1 MTHSS
6 KRTAKQ
12 GKRPAKQIKNKAVRP
27 STTRSTAGP
36 GFDFEDQ
43 VAAWLLLKVLT
54 GQPLPG
60 IEGIGTRLQMQVESL
75 GWVIDDILLTTM
87 ESPGDQRHLAM
98 SCKSNVQVTA
108 SRLPAD
114 FVSRCWKQW
123 AQVNPNPMQRGKDRL
138 MLVTRGRNNAFM
150 ATWSELKDAAPGAD
164 IALAVGR
171 MTATAKHRRI
181 FESVKAPAR
190 DAGVTVTDRD
200 VVAMINCM
208 EVTPLDFQIA
218 GSEDEKAAIAQ
229 SRKLLVDGSLM
240 EGNRLWIEL
249 VAQAKNIRLGSGT
262 LDIADLWRQLRRK
275 YLLKDHPDYEASW
288 QKLRALTDDYK
299 GTIETV
305 LPSGLSLDRKDEI
318 DELSKRIT
326 NDRVC
331 VVYGE
336 SGSGKSALVKTMLDE
351 RFPKAAQV
359 WFGPETLQLALN
371 ETARTSLGINQ
382 PLVDLL
388 DASPRADNFLV
399 IDAAERVGHDSTLKA
414 KALIES
420 LKRRNA
426 SEASIGWHVLIV
438 GQMEAWVRGT
448 LQELAGT
455 ASPSN
460 FEVEGLRD
468 ETVKEVLR
476 SVADLGW
483 LGTHSDAVSTLRNLR
498 SLAWVI
504 QAASQFHAQNGNHT
518 LTLLVIADRLWTHWT
533 EGKSSV
539 HRLLV
544 RLAEREARFEH
555 SFAISELESGDAAV
569 LDDLSVTCPL
579 RKDGA
584 TGRIQFQHDLAAD
597 WARFQRLKE
606 IVDNTAQWAGYASNP
621 FWHGAL
627 RMLGQLLLRRQV
639 ETRSAWDMAFEWAEQ
654 NRDTTR
660 LAEDVLLDALFLD
673 PSADVFMEQRAELLL
688 ADGGRRLLRLL
699 KRFEHVGSA
708 PGPSPDVQGP
718 FADLS
723 LYTETHF
730 RTPIFGR
737 WPAIARF
744 LHKHSD
750 RIVKLTSSAV
760 GSVCRLWL
768 TSTPPG
774 LPGGG
779 RVPFR
784 EEFSELALA
793 MAGEMQVEH
802 AKGVMYLG
810 FSQGE
815 KLIYQAVFAG
825 APDLTADVSEW
836 ALEMAQRRPYRA
848 AIVEQVTAY
857 HAAQAAKHKQR
868 LASDSE
874 YRKRHQQLR
883 ESSGLIGSSRRLPP
897 WPLGPTGRIV
907 GPFRETVLRSA
918 EFQALMRADAEV
930 AGEVLLGCIIE
941 SEPEEEYGS
950 HQRIGWELGIEF
962 DSEGYPTAPWKSPFY
977 AFLRI
982 KPEAALGR
990 LHQLINFSTDR
1001 WVQAV
1006 SKRNGSD
1013 PSRLSIRLSDGTVRE
1028 YEGNHWVFAWS
1039 DEDSN
1044 SNGQLHCALAALEQ
1058 WLCDLIDAGIDIVP
1072 RIEAL
1077 LRATTSVA
1085 VMGVLVNVGKYRK
1098 ELLKGP
1104 LRPLLGVQ
1112 HFYWWDSRR
1121 VNANAYRFDATAWA
1135 RWGEFIFEMAKRW
1148 FSAPYRG
1155 QPLRAIVPKII
1166 MADREVGDFVAAM
1179 IREWVSPKS
1188 EKEALEFR
1196 ALVAELDY
1204 RNYSSGLDPTSGKQV
1219 SEFACPPDIAEAIA
1233 TFQQKSSR
1241 VIEALAFP
1249 QQCRDALD
1257 QTGTLTNESAESV
1270 ASLMGALDGDEEIDL
1285 DEDMLHAPRVAT
1297 AVLLLLRT
1305 SDWLAQ
1311 NAAAERRAQSII
1323 DSAID
1328 EIVDSDGG
1336 HRLRIQSAPS
1346 HLEFAAYYAAERWLT
1361 DPGKKSDERLL
1372 RLLTS
1377 EDSSAV
1383 RVLVW
1388 SAYQNRDALGQRW
1401 WRLLFMALL
1410 WSGLSM
1416 LVARYGDEEGT
1427 KARWQRWHRWL
1438 RRRSLSVVATSSS
1451 IAPLAI
1457 AQRVERLE
1465 VRRWLRRYARDG
1477 RTVTIEPGRRLS
1489 GSLDTTFLK
1498 SAFTWLFPSHADRI
1512 IPVRELETHRQLVAA
1527 FWSHQAWWLSGS
1539 GKDEDDHYQPMH
1551 EFGYALLDEMARL
1564 VVESP
1569 VSETPSLWHPVFE
1582 LGSKGHYAISYFL
1595 SSWFGQLTE
1604 ATVVEEFAKRWRP
1617 MVEFMILNSEWSKDG
1632 PWYYGERLEREVL
1645 GFGAL
1650 GYIGRVPG
1658 HAALVGMI
1666 RDLVPIWAQNR
1677 LTSDEDNLA
1686 WFCGFLAHEV
1696 GKPLRVDGLQWIAD
1710 AMRTNGNMG
1719 KWCRDS
1725 TSSAFME
1732 FLDVLVSEHV
1742 GELRQKEKS
1751 RQALLD
1757 LSAHAVSRQLT
1768 AALTLHEHIRRLV

>member
-468 ETVKEVLR
+468 ETVKDVLR
-476 SVADLGW
+476 SVADLEW
-483 LGTHSDAVSTLRNLR
+483 LGMDSDAVSTLRNLR

-504 QAASQFHAQNGNHT
+504 QAASQFHAQNGNHA
-518 LTLLVIADRLWTHWT
+518 LSLPVIADRLWTHWT

-544 RLAEREARFEH
+544 RFAEREARFEH

-569 LDDLSVTCPL
+569 LDGLPVTCPL

-639 ETRSAWDMAFEWAEQ
+639 ETRNAWDVAFEWAEQ
-654 NRDTTR
+654 NRDTAR

-673 PSADVFMEQRAELLL
+673 PSADVFLEQRAEILL

-708 PGPSPDVQGP
+708 PGPSPDAQGP

-723 LYTETHF
+723 LYSETHF

-848 AIVEQVTAY
+848 DIVEQVTAY

-982 KPEAALGR
+982 KPEAALGH

-1006 SKRNGSD
+1006 SKRNGSN

-1028 YEGNHWVFAWS
+1028 YEGNHWVFSWS

-1044 SNGQLHCALAALEQ
+1044 SIGQLHCALAALEQ

-1085 VMGVLVNVGKYRK
+1085 VLGVLVSVGKYRK

-1112 HFYWWDSRR
+1112 HFYGWDSRR

-1148 FSAPYRG
+1148 FSAPYRR

-1179 IREWVSPKS
+1179 TRQWVSPKS

-1204 RNYSSGLDPTSGKQV
+1204 RNYSSVLDPTSGKQV

-1233 TFQQKSSR
+1233 TFRQKSSR
-1241 VIEALAFP
+1241 AIQALTFP
-1249 QQCRDALD
+1249 QQFRDALD
-1257 QTGTLTNESAESV
+1257 QTGTLSNESAESV

-1297 AVLLLLRT
+1297 AVLLLLRA

-1311 NAAAERRAQSII
+1311 NAATERRAQSII
-1323 DSAID
+1323 DGAID

-1361 DPGKKSDERLL
+1361 DPGQESDERLL

-1551 EFGYALLDEMARL
+1551 EFGYALLQELARL

>member
-1 MTHSS
+1 MTQRS
-6 KRTAKQ
+6 KKTAKR
-12 GKRPAKQIKNKAVRP
+12 GKLPAKQIKKKAVRP

-75 GWVIDDILLTTM
+75 GWAIDDILLTTM
-87 ESPGDQRHLAM
+87 ESPDDQRHLAM

-123 AQVNPNPMQRGKDRL
+123 AQANPNPMQRGKDRL
-138 MLVTRGRNNAFM
+138 MLVTRGRNNEFM

-181 FESVKAPAR
+181 LESVRAPAR
-190 DAGVTVTDRD
+190 DAGVAVTDRD

-229 SRKLLVDGSLM
+229 SRRLLVNGNPQ
-240 EGNRLWIEL
+240 EGKQLWGEL
-249 VAQAKNIRLGSGT
+249 VAQARQVRLGSGT

-299 GTIETV
+299 GTIETA
-305 LPSGLSLDRKDEI
+305 LPSGLSLNRKDEI

-336 SGSGKSALVKTMLDE
+336 SGSGKSALIKTLLDE

-371 ETARTSLGINQ
+371 EAARTSLGINQ

-426 SEASIGWHVLIV
+426 SEESIGWHVLIV

-468 ETVKEVLR
+468 ETVKDVLR
-476 SVADLGW
+476 SVVDLEW
-483 LGTHSDAVSTLRNLR
+483 LGMDSDAVSTLRNLR

-504 QAASQFHAQNGNHT
+504 QAASQFHAQNGNHA
-518 LTLLVIADRLWTHWT
+518 LSLLVIADRLWTHWT

-569 LDDLSVTCPL
+569 LDDLSVACPL

-639 ETRSAWDMAFEWAEQ
+639 ESRNAWDVAFEWAEQ
-654 NRDTTR
+654 NTDTTR

-708 PGPSPDVQGP
+708 PGPSPDVKGP

-723 LYTETHF
+723 LYSETHF

-750 RIVKLTSSAV
+750 RIVKMTSSVV

-784 EEFSELALA
+784 EEFSKLALA
-793 MAGEMQVEH
+793 MAREIQVGH
-802 AKGVMYLG
+802 AKGVMYLD
-810 FSQGE
+810 FDQGE

-848 AIVEQVTAY
+848 AIVEQVTAH

-868 LASDSE
+868 LASDPE

-883 ESSGLIGSSRRLPP
+883 ESSGLISSIRRLPP

-918 EFQALMRADAEV
+918 EFQALMRTDAEV
-930 AGEVLLGCIIE
+930 AGEVLLACIIE

-950 HQRIGWELGIEF
+950 RQRLDRELGIEF
-962 DSEGYPTAPWKSPFY
+962 DSESYPTAPWKSPFY
-977 AFLRI
+977 AFLRLNQDR
-982 KPEAALGR
+982 ALSYLHR
-990 LHQLINFSTDR
+990 LVNFSTDR
-1001 WVQAV
+1001 WRHTV
-1006 SKRNGSD
+1006 SEGSELARAMITL
-1013 PSRLSIRLSDGTVRE
+1013 RLEDGTVRE
-1028 YEGNHWVFAWS
+1028 YEGNSWVFAWS

-1044 SNGQLHCALAALEQ
+1044 FIGQLHCALAALER
-1058 WLCDLIDAGIDIVP
+1058 WLCDLIDAEIDIAP
-1072 RIEAL
+1072 RIGAL
-1077 LRATTSVA
+1077 LRATKSVA
-1085 VMGVLVNVGKYRK
+1085 VLGVLVNVGKYRVK
-1098 ELLKGP
+1098 LLNGP

-1121 VNANAYRFDATAWA
+1121 VDANAYRFDAMAWA
-1135 RWGEFIFEMAKRW
+1135 QRGEFIFELAKSW
-1148 FSAPYRG
+1148 VSAPYRR
-1155 QPLRAIVPKII
+1155 QPLRAIVPQII
-1166 MADREVGDFVAAM
+1166 VADRAVGDFVAAM
-1179 IREWVSPKS
+1179 TSQWVSPKS
-1188 EKEALEFR
+1188 EKETLEFR
-1196 ALVAELDY
+1196 ALVAELDH
-1204 RNYSSGLDPTSGKQV
+1204 RNYSSTLDHESGKQTFQ
-1219 SEFACPPDIAEAIA
+1219 FAYPSDTATAIA
-1233 TFQQKSSR
+1233 AFQQRNSR
-1241 VIEALAFP
+1241 AIDALTFP
-1249 QQCRDALD
+1249 QQCRDAL
-1257 QTGTLTNESAESV
+1257 QRAGTLADQSAESV
-1270 ASLMGALDGDEEIDL
+1270 ASLMAALDGDEEIDVE
-1285 DEDMLHAPRVAT
+1285 EDILRAPSVA
-1297 AVLLLLRT
+1297 AAALLLLRAP
-1305 SDWLAQ
+1305 DWLTRNPVIQ
-1311 NAAAERRAQSII
+1311 QKAQSII
-1323 DSAID
+1323 DAAIAD
-1328 EIVDSDGG
+1328 IVERDDP
-1336 HRLRIQSAPS
+1336 HRLRIVSAPS
-1346 HLEFAAYYAAERWLT
+1346 HLEFAAHYAADRWLH
-1361 DPGKKSDERLL
+1361 DPGMENDERLL

-1377 EDSSAV
+1377 EDSAAV
-1383 RVLVW
+1383 HVLVNL
-1388 SAYQNRDALGQRW
+1388 AYQNRGALGQRW
-1401 WRLLFMALL
+1401 WRLLYMALL
-1410 WSGLSM
+1410 WSGLSI
-1416 LVARYGDEEGT
+1416 LIPRYGDEEGT
-1427 KARWQRWHRWL
+1427 KVRWRRWCRWL
-1438 RRRSLSVVATSSS
+1438 RTRSLSAIATLSS
-1451 IAPLAI
+1451 ITPLAI

-1465 VRRWLRRYARDG
+1465 VRRWRRRNARESH
-1477 RTVTIEPGRRLS
+1477 VFTIEPGRRLS
-1489 GSLDTTFLK
+1489 GGLDTEFLK
-1498 SAFTWLFPSHADRI
+1498 SAFAWLFRDQSDRVI
-1512 IPVRELETHRQLVAA
+1512 QAEELEIHRQLAAA
-1527 FWSHQAWWLSGS
+1527 FWSHQAWWLAGS
-1539 GKDEDDHYQPMH
+1539 GKDEKDHYPPMH
-1551 EFGYALLDEMARL
+1551 GFGYALINELARL
-1564 VVESP
+1564 VLESS
-1569 VSETPSLWHPVFE
+1569 VSDAPALWRPVFT
-1582 LGSKGHYAISYFL
+1582 LGPKAHYAISHFL
-1595 SSWFGQLTE
+1595 SCWFGQLTE
-1604 ATVVEEFAKRWRP
+1604 ATVVAEFVQRWRP
-1617 MVEFMILNSEWSKDG
+1617 MVEFMVLDSEWSKDG
-1632 PWYYGERLEREVL
+1632 PWYYGEQLEREVL
-1645 GFGAL
+1645 GFGVL
-1650 GYIGRVPG
+1650 SYIQRVPG

-1666 RDLVPIWAQNR
+1666 RDLFPIWAQKR

-1696 GKPLRVDGLQWIAD
+1696 GKPLRMDGLQWIAE
-1710 AMRTNGNMG
+1710 ALSASPNIGN
-1719 KWCRDS
+1719 WYRDQ
-1725 TSSAFME
+1725 TSNAFME
-1732 FLDVLVSEHV
+1732 FLDILVSEHV
-1742 GELRQKEKS
+1742 GELRQKEKL

-1768 AALTLHEHIRRLV
+1768 TALTLHERIRRL